1 MTNIEVMLIIYKTT
15 TTTNFQTGRLF
26 STFIFTANMQN
37 LWAFSFFHF
46 LQVGSERQTER
57 EIEMEEKKTSFAN
70 GYYLWANANYIFI
83 FSFFFRRTEFM
94 FIYFFLSVLRHKE
107 WVFILFTA
115 AVGGVTL
122 AAASAAVAEE
132 LRKERYNTTKYI

>member
-1 MTNIEVMLIIYKTT
+1 
-15 TTTNFQTGRLF
+15 
-26 STFIFTANMQN
+26 
-37 LWAFSFFHF
+37 
-46 LQVGSERQTER
+46 
-57 EIEMEEKKTSFAN
+57 MEEKKTSFAN

-132 LRKERYNTTKYI
+132 LRKERYNTTKYIWDWDCGAFDARGIVRSTSNGIRWC